1 MLPLVDAAETG
12 RRLYTTCR
20 INTVLALVGT
30 AVGMFILFLLCRAG
44 SFDTANAGN
53 VLSFMLLWALPAVI
67 LSLGQNR

>member
-1 MLPLVDAAETG
+1 
-12 RRLYTTCR
+12 
-20 INTVLALVGT
+20 
-30 AVGMFILFLLCRAG
+30 MFILFLLCRAG